1 MNFKPSTYQQDI
13 LDFFLNNP
21 QSNMLVNALAG
32 SGKSTTACML
42 SEYSKTSD
50 LYIAFNA
57 SVVEEF
63 KKKIK
68 NPKTK
73 VMTMHSLAYSIMLY
87 NVEQESKDSG
97 EKPKGFGSQRSKRT
111 VSLDNFKPHKILDE
125 EITKRY
131 GRYIEFAKR
140 VFLKDNYI
148 KLYNL
153 CRLTLTDMSSN
164 KDVSRLIDDHALFL
178 YYGDEGY
185 SAPDISEITSTLKIL
200 DTKSRQQ
207 FETQGVID
215 FTDMLWITFNKLKY
229 DNWEVPYWDLYT
241 NIYVDECQDFSNIQL
256 NFLKF
261 IKRPKGR
268 YIFIGDYHQCQPA
281 GTKISLIDGQTKNIE
296 DLEYGDRII
305 EYATARG
312 DFMVS
317 ERYGRGPTG
326 LRTDNSFRP
335 APEKNSGEFKGVS
348 SKGNPKVFY
357 EIIDKQRFFT
367 DHLITIETEDGKKSS
382 YTTNHNCLV
391 KFNREKTKDSVCLY
405 LMERYDGIFRIGIVH
420 TYASQTSLGIKNR
433 ARSEGFDRC
442 WILNIYDTQKDA
454 WVAEQ
459 TYSLKYQIPQI
470 IFQLDKISYNENDIE
485 KIYSATGNIR
495 AHAVA
500 LLNEFGRDIN
510 YPLWTRENLNSHTAR
525 DHCFITQACNIIP
538 NYMDALVF
546 NRKENLKLRKNKNC
560 GHYIG
565 IYSQITK
572 VEHSYG
578 FFPVYGITT
587 SVYHTYVAD
596 GIATH
601 NSIYNFA
608 GANAQAFNQIP
619 KMFAPVKT
627 FDLPICYRCA
637 KSHLSRVNREYGIP
651 ILPCDD
657 APMGFVKTI
666 DKSKISEYAKAG
678 DMVISRKNKWV
689 AEVVLDLARNGTPIF
704 IEDKEM
710 VGAIKRQILSSK
722 CTSVGTLEKF
732 LQKVISNYNKKLFEI
747 VSKNAR
753 EGGHEEEHLEAVA
766 EANSKIDNTSFLL
779 EILEGYLE
787 NHASSDSVSKF
798 SNFIDKLLNTT
809 PSPNCVRLCS
819 IHKAKGLEATNVFV
833 LNEAKINYDF
843 RNSKEQNIQEKNLSY
858 IATTRAKE
866 GLYLVK
872 EPSKTTTTRNTD
884 YLLSDNYLLP
894 DNDVLKK
901 REQDFKKA
909 IVRETMSCF

>member
-21 QSNMLVNALAG
+21 QNNMLVNALAG

-42 SEYSKTSD
+42 SEHSKTSD

-140 VFLKDNYI
+140 VFLKDNYVN
-148 KLYNL
+148 LYNL

-164 KDVSRLIDDHALFL
+164 KDVSRLIDDHVLFL

-229 DNWEVPYWDLYT
+229 DNWEVPYWALYT
-241 NIYVDECQDFSNIQL
+241 NIYCDEVQDFSNIQL

-261 IKRPKGR
+261 IKRTKGR
-268 YIFIGDYHQCQPA
+268 YVFIGDFHQA
-281 GTKISLIDGQTKNIE
+281 
-296 DLEYGDRII
+296 
-305 EYATARG
+305 
-312 DFMVS
+312 
-317 ERYGRGPTG
+317 
-326 LRTDNSFRP
+326 
-335 APEKNSGEFKGVS
+335 
-348 SKGNPKVFY
+348 
-357 EIIDKQRFFT
+357 
-367 DHLITIETEDGKKSS
+367 
-382 YTTNHNCLV
+382 
-391 KFNREKTKDSVCLY
+391 
-405 LMERYDGIFRIGIVH
+405 
-420 TYASQTSLGIKNR
+420 
-433 ARSEGFDRC
+433 
-442 WILNIYDTQKDA
+442 
-454 WVAEQ
+454 
-459 TYSLKYQIPQI
+459 
-470 IFQLDKISYNENDIE
+470 
-485 KIYSATGNIR
+485 
-495 AHAVA
+495 
-500 LLNEFGRDIN
+500 
-510 YPLWTRENLNSHTAR
+510 
-525 DHCFITQACNIIP
+525 
-538 NYMDALVF
+538 
-546 NRKENLKLRKNKNC
+546 
-560 GHYIG
+560 
-565 IYSQITK
+565 
-572 VEHSYG
+572 
-578 FFPVYGITT
+578 
-587 SVYHTYVAD
+587 
-596 GIATH
+596 
-601 NSIYNFA
+601 IYNFA

-619 KMFAPVKT
+619 KMFAPVET

-666 DKSKISEYAKAG
+666 DKNKISEYAKAG
-678 DMVISRKNKWV
+678 DMVISRKNKWI

-710 VGAIKRQILSSK
+710 VEAIKRQILSSK

-747 VSKNAR
+747 VSKNVHD
-753 EGGHEEEHLEAVA
+753 GGNEEERLEAVLEAVA
-766 EANSKIDNTSFLL
+766 ETNSKIDNTSFLL

-787 NHASSDSVSKF
+787 NHASSDSISKF
-798 SNFIDKLLNTT
+798 SNFIDKLLNTI

-872 EPSKTTTTRNTD
+872 EPSKTTTTRKTD

-894 DNDVLKK
+894 DKDVLKK
-901 REQDFKKA
+901 SEQAFKEA